1 MGTSVEERRMKYM
14 AVILLGLWVA
24 GPAFATGELEPQNPE
39 EPEAVAQDA
48 DPMAPAVPNPEVAPT
63 PEPAAPPPQGSVA
76 RAVFTTGIVDREP
89 ADAVEQLSADHDRVF
104 FFTELSGM
112 DGQTATHR
120 WEFGG
125 EVVAEVPFDVG
136 GQRWRVYSSKQLQ
149 PGWVG
154 TWTVTVVDA
163 AGREL
168 SRSQLDFLPAPE
180 VQPSEEPPAAETTIA
195 PAAPA
200 PEDSPAAP

>member
-1 MGTSVEERRMKYM
+1 MKFM
-14 AVILLGLWVA
+14 AVILLGLWIA

-39 EPEAVAQDA
+39 VPEAATQDA
-48 DPMAPAVPNPEVAPT
+48 APMAQEVPDPEPARVPT
-63 PEPAAPPPQGSVA
+63 PEPVAPPAQGSVA
-76 RAVFTTGIVDREP
+76 PAVFTTGVIDREP
-89 ADAVEQLSADHDRVF
+89 ADAVEQLSADHEQVF

-120 WEFGG
+120 WEFAG

-136 GQRWRVYSSKQLQ
+136 GQRWRVYSSKKLQ

-168 SRSQLDFLPAPE
+168 SRSQLDFQPAPE
-180 VQPSEEPPAAETTIA
+180 LQPTEEEPAAPEAQIA

-200 PEDSPAAP
+200 VEDSPAAP